1 MHRSPFQKVVHQVIP
16 LFLAGVLA
24 QSQPSAPSPSE
35 LRVLADKAYIYAYPL
50 VLMEFTRRVA
60 VQRGTAVEPNV
71 FNHVA
76 EFPNAKFRAVIRPNA
91 DTLYSSAWLDVSNE
105 PILLHVPD
113 TKDRYYL
120 MQLMDA
126 WTETIAVPGK
136 RTTGTGEGWF
146 AIVGPGWK
154 GTLPASVA
162 RDHVINATTNML
174 WLLGRT
180 QTNSAADYEFVHGI
194 QRGYQLMPLSRY
206 PDGPRASARPAQ
218 RPAAAAI
225 VPPPIQ
231 VEHLAPAEFFRI
243 FADLLKDNPPHAG
256 DDAMVRDLARIGI
269 VSGQQ
274 FRVESLSAE
283 SRQAL
288 DQGAQDAAARLAKM
302 NGSLGRSGPTGWTGG
317 KGSVGRY
324 GIDYATRA
332 FVAKIGLGANP
343 PEDATYLH
351 CDLDASGQHLTGS
364 KRYTIHSTKRRCRR
378 CAPSGRSRCTATTD
392 ISPRIRSSRYAIGD
406 RDALKYNPDGSLDL
420 YLQNTS
426 PGAAQESNWLPVPAG
441 AFNLSL
447 RLYWPKEEI
456 LSGKW
461 IAPAVRVQN

>member
-1 MHRSPFQKVVHQVIP
+1 
-16 LFLAGVLA
+16 
-24 QSQPSAPSPSE
+24 
-35 LRVLADKAYIYAYPL
+35 
-50 VLMEFTRRVA
+50 
-60 VQRGTAVEPNV
+60 
-71 FNHVA
+71 
-76 EFPNAKFRAVIRPNA
+76 
-91 DTLYSSAWLDVSNE
+91 
-105 PILLHVPD
+105 
-113 TKDRYYL
+113 
-120 MQLMDA
+120 
-126 WTETIAVPGK
+126 
-136 RTTGTGEGWF
+136 
-146 AIVGPGWK
+146 
-154 GTLPASVA
+154 
-162 RDHVINATTNML
+162 ML

-180 QTNSAADYEFVHGI
+180 QTNSATDYEFVHGI

-206 PDGPRASARPAQ
+206 PDGPRASARPAP
-218 RPAAAAI
+218 RPAAAI

-231 VEHLAPAEFFRI
+231 VERLASAEFFRI

-269 VSGQQ
+269 VPGSP
-274 FRVESLSAE
+274 FRPESLNTE

-288 DQGAQDAAARLAKM
+288 DQGAQAAAARLAKM
-302 NGSLGRSGPTGWTGG
+302 NGSLGRPGPTGWTGG
-317 KGSVGRY
+317 KGNVGRY

-364 KRYTIHSTKRRCRR
+364 KRYTIHFDKAALPPVRAFWSFTVYSDDGYFTEN
-378 CAPSGRSRCTATTD
+378 PLN
-392 ISPRIRSSRYAIGD
+392 RYAIGD

-426 PGAAQESNWLPVPAG
+426 PGAARESNWLPVPAG

>member
-1 MHRSPFQKVVHQVIP
+1 
-16 LFLAGVLA
+16 LLACVLA
-24 QSQPSAPSPSE
+24 QSQPSAPSPAE
-35 LRVLADKAYIYAYPL
+35 LRLLADRAYIYAYPL

-60 VQRGTAVEPNV
+60 EQRAGARAPNT
-71 FNHVA
+71 FTHNP

-91 DTLYSSAWLDVSNE
+91 DTLYSSAWLDVSKE
-105 PILLHVPD
+105 PILLRVPD

-180 QTNSAADYEFVHGI
+180 QTNNAADYEFVHGI
-194 QRGYQLMPLSRY
+194 QRGYQLMPLSLY
-206 PDGPRASARPAQ
+206 PDGPRASARSVS
-218 RPAAAAI
+218 RPAAVAI
-225 VPPPIQ
+225 VPPPQQ
-231 VEHLAPAEFFRI
+231 VAMLEAAEFFRI
-243 FADLLKDNPPHAG
+243 FADLLKSNPPHAG
-256 DDAMVRDLARIGI
+256 DEEMLRDLARIGI
-269 VSGQQ
+269 LPGQA
-274 FRVESLSAE
+274 FRPESLSTENLA
-283 SRQAL
+283 AL
-288 DQGAQDAAARLAKM
+288 EQGAVNAKVRLSKL
-302 NGSLGRSGPTGWTGG
+302 NGSLGQPGPTGWTGG
-317 KGSVGRY
+317 KGKVGRY
-324 GIDYATRA
+324 GNDYAIRA
-332 FVAKIGLGANP
+332 AVAKIGLGANP

-351 CDLDASGQHLTGS
+351 CDLDASGQHLSGS
-364 KRYTIHSTKRRCRR
+364 KRYVIHFDKAELPPVRAFWSFTVYSDDGYFTEN
-378 CAPSGRSRCTATTD
+378 PLN
-392 ISPRIRSSRYAIGD
+392 RYAIGD
-406 RDALKYNPDGSLDL
+406 RDALKYNSNGSLDL
-420 YLQNTS
+420 YLQNAS
-426 PGAAQESNWLPVPAG
+426 PGAARESNWLPVPAG

-461 IAPAVRVQN
+461 IPPAVRVQN